1 MELLPHTLSLLS
13 PFPLGHDGDARGNLE
28 HDMATMD
35 AELPRGDSGA
45 PTAES
50 PAQPQQPQQQQQQE
64 QQGSSGAAVPLTAAQ
79 QQQQGMSFRRLA
91 THHTNCIAEEGLA
104 D

>member
-13 PFPLGHDGDARGNLE
+13 PFPLGHDGDARGR
-28 HDMATMD
+28 HDVATMD
-35 AELPRGDSGA
+35 AELPRGDPGA

-50 PAQPQQPQQQQQQE
+50 PAQPQQPPQQQQQE
-64 QQGSSGAAVPLTAAQ
+64 QQSSSGAAVPLTAAQ

-91 THHTNCIAEEGLA
+91 THDTNCIAEEGLA

>member
-13 PFPLGHDGDARGNLE
+13 PFPPGHDAESALHGDARGK

-35 AELPRGDSGA
+35 AELSRGDSAA

-50 PAQPQQPQQQQQQE
+50 PAQPQQQQQAQQS
-64 QQGSSGAAVPLTAAQ
+64 SSGAAVPLTAAQ

-91 THHTNCIAEEGLA
+91 ALIRIASPRKA
-104 D
+104 

>member
-1 MELLPHTLSLLS
+1 
-13 PFPLGHDGDARGNLE
+13 
-28 HDMATMD
+28 MATMD

-50 PAQPQQPQQQQQQE
+50 PAQPQQQLSQQ
-64 QQGSSGAAVPLTAAQ
+64 SPSGAAVPLTAAQ

-91 THHTNCIAEEGLA
+91 TLIRIASPRKA
-104 D
+104 